1 MSGQIE
7 RVEPRTVEGVEFY
20 ASSSTEE
27 TGLSIVGISLL
38 CGVGATTISTLVT
51 NLSDSNKTG
60 YKELEHLRGL
70 DLTCAISSNQNAKVI
85 KDIYAAEI
93 ISYYADKGVEVAK
106 ASRKKFQTIGFRSW
120 VKEVTGLSKG
130 ATVTGDLDLVQKSL
144 NQILDV
150 LTTTNAR
157 LSSLEQKTGGYTK
170 AIIEMPGLEAWMS
183 KYDEYDEN
191 QLALPDGE
199 LFTLG
204 EYLWEMK
211 KLKFEKPAMSLF
223 ANKVSFVYR
232 TMSEARPERKRGT
245 SSKGYQTPMT
255 NAYRRRDFP
264 LLDIAFKQ
272 TVLEL

>member
-1 MSGQIE
+1 MQ
-7 RVEPRTVEGVEFY
+7 
-20 ASSSTEE
+20 
-27 TGLSIVGISLL
+27 
-38 CGVGATTISTLVT
+38 
-51 NLSDSNKTG
+51 
-60 YKELEHLRGL
+60 
-70 DLTCAISSNQNAKVI
+70 
-85 KDIYAAEI
+85 
-93 ISYYADKGVEVAK
+93 
-106 ASRKKFQTIGFRSW
+106 
-120 VKEVTGLSKG
+120 
-130 ATVTGDLDLVQKSL
+130 
-144 NQILDV
+144 
-150 LTTTNAR
+150 
-157 LSSLEQKTGGYTK
+157 
-170 AIIEMPGLEAWMS
+170 
-183 KYDEYDEN
+183 KYDEYDEG

-232 TMSEARPERKRGT
+232 TMSEARPERKRGV

>member
-7 RVEPRTVEGVEFY
+7 RVEPTVVNGIEFY
-20 ASSSTEE
+20 SSNLTEE

-38 CGVGATTISTLVT
+38 CGVSANTVSTLVT
-51 NLSDSNKTG
+51 NLSDINKTG

-70 DLTCAISSNQNAKVI
+70 DLTCSISSNQQAKVI
-85 KDIYAAEI
+85 KDMYAAEI
-93 ISYYADKGVEVAK
+93 ISYYADKGVEIAK
-106 ASRKKFQTIGFRSW
+106 VSRKKFQTIGFRSW
-120 VKEVTGLSKG
+120 VKEVLGVSKG
-130 ATVTGDLDLVQKSL
+130 GDLALVQQSL
-144 NQILDV
+144 NQILNV

-170 AIIEMPGLEAWMS
+170 AVIEMPGLLAWME
-183 KYDEYDEN
+183 KYDSEVDDDG

-204 EYLWEMK
+204 EYLWEVK

-232 TMSEARPERKRGT
+232 TMSEARPERKRGV